1 MIQAPRT
8 VLVVDDDAAARRV
21 YELTLAS
28 QLPEFAI
35 VIVKHG
41 AEALEV
47 LAAQPVEVMVT
58 DLHMPIMDGF
68 ELLARVRERHP
79 NLGVIVLSSMDPE
92 RVATSAPRLGSYR
105 RVAKPIAAAELAAQ
119 IRAAAEERVRGHIAE
134 VPLAPLLQLL
144 QLERSTCSLLVR
156 SGTRKGRLH
165 FRAGELVNA
174 YAFELDVDGE
184 SAARHLLAWE
194 RATIDFERSLHNHMQ
209 HIHTPLAELL
219 IDVAREQDEL
229 RRDQDAPTDPD
240 RAGEVAATNPS
251 SLDAA
256 LGRLSSALGGLRA
269 QGTTVAGRLAPAR
282 TAAED
287 AVQRGLTPT
296 APPMHVPMLDARLAE
311 LARHLAER
319 ADVLGEELAAE
330 HPPIPTWNEARRR

>member
-1 MIQAPRT
+1 MIQSPRT
-8 VLVVDDDAAARRV
+8 VLVVDDDAAARRL
-21 YELTLAS
+21 YELTLAPR
-28 QLPEFAI
+28 LPEFAL
-35 VIVKHG
+35 VVVEHG
-41 AEALEV
+41 AAALEV

-79 NLGVIVLSSMDPE
+79 NLGVIVLSSMDPD

-134 VPLAPLLQLL
+134 VPLAPLLHLL

-156 SGTRKGRLH
+156 SGARKGRLH

-184 SAARHLLAWE
+184 AAARHLLAWE
-194 RATIDFERSLHNHMQ
+194 RATIDFERSLHNHVRG
-209 HIHTPLAELL
+209 IHTPLAELL
-219 IDVAREQDEL
+219 LDVAREQDE
-229 RRDQDAPTDPD
+229 RERDRTAAHAPD
-240 RAGEVAATNPS
+240 RAETAPAVPD
-251 SLDAA
+251 LDAA

-269 QGTTVAGRLAPAR
+269 RGGSLTDRLADAR

-287 AVQRGLTPT
+287 AAQRAAAPTPPVL
-296 APPMHVPMLDARLAE
+296 ALDARLAE
-311 LARHLAER
+311 LARHLADR
-319 ADVLGEELAAE
+319 AQVLEEHLAVD
-330 HPPIPTWNEARRR
+330 PPSMPTWSDARRR